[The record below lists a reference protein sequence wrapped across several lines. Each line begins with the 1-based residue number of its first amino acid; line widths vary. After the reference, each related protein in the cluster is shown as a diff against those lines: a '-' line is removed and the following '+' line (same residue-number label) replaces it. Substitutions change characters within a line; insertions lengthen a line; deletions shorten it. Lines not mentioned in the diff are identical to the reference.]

1 MIVRVS
7 GEGQFELDEAEAKQ
21 LDQRD
26 RHLVEAIND
35 GDMERFRTE
44 LADTIRFVEENGTP
58 VPHDRVIPS
67 EIIIPPRD
75 IDLDEA
81 RQFFTDE
88 GLMKPLPA

>member
-7 GEGQFELDEAEAKQ
+7 GEGQYELDEAEARQ

-26 RHLVEAIND
+26 TSLVAAINA
-35 GDMERFRTE
+35 GDMERFRSE

-58 VPHDRVIPS
+58 VADDRVVPS
-67 EIIIPPRD
+67 EVIIPPRD

>member
-7 GEGQFELDEAEAKQ
+7 GEGQYELDEAEAKQ

-26 RHLVEAIND
+26 TSLVAAINA
-35 GDMERFRTE
+35 GDMERFRSE
-44 LADTIRFVEENGTP
+44 LAETIRFVEENGTP
-58 VPHDRVIPS
+58 VPHDRVVPS
-67 EIIIPPRD
+67 EVIIPPRD

>member
-7 GEGQFELDEAEAKQ
+7 GEGQYELDESEAKQ

-26 RHLVEAIND
+26 RSLVDAINA
-35 GDMERFRTE
+35 GDMQRFRTE
-44 LADTIRFVEENGTP
+44 LADTIRFVEESGSP
-58 VPHDRVIPS
+58 VPDDRVVPS
-67 EIIIPPRD
+67 EVIIPPRD